1 MNHIDNNGIL
11 FNINN
16 KQNNV
21 TRKTNEETD
30 IEIAY
35 VDMNVSIYES
45 FHFQSTFE
53 IISLG

>member
-1 MNHIDNNGIL
+1 MPHVDNNGII

-16 KQNNV
+16 EQNNV